1 MHKISLNRPK
11 RILIFKQVLLQMVYR
26 FLKSGFESF
35 QFFLKVKISQKYP
48 YPINDNNNSQ
58 MLFPLFSRHH
68 QLSSKMRLLLLALA
82 LLVTLVDCSPLHGK
96 SSDKTQVA
104 SNKRDEVQQKE
115 KRCKYIDLLCEWL
128 GFLVQIFAEY

>member
-115 KRCKYIDLLCEWL
+115 KRCKYIDLLCE
-128 GFLVQIFAEY
+128 